1 MRTARI
7 TSALLM
13 GLAVL
18 AYSGW
23 LLEFFVPT
31 GVSPVHDPVE
41 ALLNGP
47 PVFRVLLAVSGVA
60 FLLAGPPLHR
70 LGPVQ
75 WTARFSS
82 ISVSAF
88 GLVALLQAAYPEQSA
103 AFSSLATVVLVVGVI
118 SLILWWPPGWRAL
131 AVAGLVVVLGTW
143 AALVLARQLDT
154 AEGVVSRL
162 EQVVRAVLYGVGGA
176 YAFVKPAPR
185 HTPRG
190 GL

>member
-1 MRTARI
+1 MRTARFA
-7 TSALLM
+7 SALLM

-23 LLEFFVPT
+23 VLEFFVPT

-41 ALLNGP
+41 ALLMGP

-75 WTARFSS
+75 WAARFSS

-88 GLVALLQAAYPEQSA
+88 GVVALLQAAYPE
-103 AFSSLATVVLVVGVI
+103 SSGVLSSVATVVLVVGVI

-131 AVAGLVVVLGTW
+131 AVAGLVVVLVTW

-154 AEGVVSRL
+154 AEGVVSRI
-162 EQVVRAVLYGVGGA
+162 EQVVRAVLYGMGGA
-176 YAFVKPAPR
+176 YAFIKPAPR
-185 HTPRG
+185 HGPRG
-190 GL
+190 G